1 MTATEHYG
9 LAKPELNDLYGDYI
23 SSQCDNADKI
33 DSVLYSVKQAQGGL
47 TLQTLTPEAYAAI
60 PEPDLATVYF
70 VSDGEKLEIYLGTA
84 KVSGGGSAPAV
95 AAVSALGVMGTVGDA
110 TKIEEVEQ

>member
-47 TLQTLTPEAYAAI
+47 TLQSLAPDEYAAI
-60 PEPDLATVYF
+60 SDPDPSTVYF
-70 VSDGEKLEIYLGTA
+70 VSDGVKLEIYLGTV
-84 KVSGGGSAPAV
+84 KLGGAS
-95 AAVSALGVMGTVGDA
+95 S
-110 TKIEEVEQ
+110 

>member
-9 LAKPELNDLYGDYI
+9 LAKPELNDVYGDYI

-33 DSVLYSVKQAQGGL
+33 DSGLYSVKQAQGGL
-47 TLQTLTPEAYAAI
+47 TLQSLTPDEYAAI
-60 PEPDLATVYF
+60 PEPDPSTVYF
-70 VSDGEKLEIYLGTA
+70 VSDGVKLEIYLGTA

-95 AAVSALGVMGTVGDA
+95 AAVSAVGVMGMVGDA
-110 TKIEEVEQ
+110 TQIEEV